1 MAFAVEVEAPKAI
14 QAYLLRHL
22 DLMRYRTLPDLDD
35 TELERLQIAAERNTR
50 DLLGTLGY
58 FSPVIEIT
66 RSGVAGEPGG
76 AQRTV
81 RIAVQPGP
89 PTMVTEAALGFSGA
103 IAEDLQAAGQRAEIS
118 RRWTLPAGK
127 TFTQEGWDDAK
138 TQALRQLAARRYPM
152 GRIAA
157 SRAEIDPQEN
167 TARLG
172 VTLDSGPL
180 YRFGE
185 LKISG
190 LARYDPELV
199 ERIARLK
206 PGTEY
211 DQTSL
216 LEAQQRLQ
224 DSGYFN
230 SVVMELDPSADPQSA
245 PVLVTVREA
254 VRNRLQLGVGVSTD
268 SGLRLSAE
276 HTNLQLP
283 LIGWRADSKLLLDG
297 DTRSI
302 ESELLSQPDDG
313 NWRWSVLGRLKNED
327 VASVKV
333 RSQMLRAG
341 RLQQGER
348 IDRNYYLQYD
358 RATTTAT
365 GLNETAQA
373 ISANYAWTQRSFDR
387 LPYPTGG
394 YGLGV
399 ELGGG
404 LTLGSQRDPFF
415 RTRLNWLGI
424 WSLDRSSDVDK
435 AASTARAGRIALRL
449 QAGCAGWLWAD
460 SGAVWI
466 TREGESVDLPVARG
480 RYFAAADVVTINR
493 GAIDGVT
500 GFVFGVGGCDFVDH
514 PPAAAKLHRSFVVG
528 SRLCLHL
535 QCRTGV
541 LLGHQTCNT
550 LVVQVQGEGQT
561 DGPPTDDQ
569 NRGFNWTVH
578 SRISEWH
585 LLWLLR
591 MTVAFDVSASFGTLH
606 LQPREGFGP
615 SLSHARLDAPGSLAH
630 LALGN
635 QCE

>member
-1 MAFAVEVEAPKAI
+1 MSKPRGRALLRAWALVACAICASGPVQAQPAAVAAAPEAAASAAGESAAAMAFAVEVEAPKAI

-35 TELERLQIAAERNTR
+35 TELERLQIAADRNTR

-58 FSPVIEIT
+58 FSPVVEIT
-66 RSGVAGEPGG
+66 RRGVAGEPGG

-127 TFTQEGWDDAK
+127 PFTQEAWDDAK
-138 TQALRQLAARRYPM
+138 TQALRQLAARRYPL

-180 YRFGE
+180 YHFGE

-211 DQTSL
+211 DQTRL

-341 RLQQGER
+341 RLQMGER

-358 RATTTAT
+358 RAATTAT

-399 ELGGG
+399 EVGGG

-424 WSLDRSSDVDK
+424 WSLDRSSDADK

-449 QAGCAGWLWAD
+449 QAGAVLAKDSADIPSTQLFLAGGDA
-460 SGAVWI
+460 SVRGYGYQSIGATEANGV
-466 TREGESVDLPVARG
+466 VAPG
-480 RYFAAADVVTINR
+480 RYLAVASVEWQRPILVDGLPSPWESTVFIDAGTVADKTSQFDVKVGI
-493 GAIDGVT
+493 GAGVRYRSPV
-500 GFVFGVGGCDFVDH
+500 GPLQLDLAYGVDKK
-514 PPAAAKLHRSFVVG
+514 ALR
-528 SRLCLHL
+528 LHL
-535 QCRTGV
+535 SV
-541 LLGHQTCNT
+541 
-550 LVVQVQGEGQT
+550 
-561 DGPPTDDQ
+561 
-569 NRGFNWTVH
+569 GFT
-578 SRISEWH
+578 
-585 LLWLLR
+585 
-591 MTVAFDVSASFGTLH
+591 F
-606 LQPREGFGP
+606 
-615 SLSHARLDAPGSLAH
+615 
-630 LALGN
+630 
-635 QCE
+635 

>member
-1 MAFAVEVEAPKAI
+1 MAFSVEVEAPKAV

-22 DLMRYRTLPDLDD
+22 DLMRYRALPDLDD
-35 TELERLQIAAERNTR
+35 TELERLQIAADRNTR

-58 FSPVIEIT
+58 FSPVVEIT
-66 RSGVAGEPGG
+66 RGGGGGGSGSGGGSGDPGG
-76 AQRTV
+76 VQRTV

-89 PTMVTEAALGFSGA
+89 STMVTEAAVGFSGA
-103 IAEDLQAAGQRAEIS
+103 IADDLQATEQRADIT

-127 TFTQEGWDDAK
+127 PFTQEGWDDAK
-138 TQALRQLAARRYPM
+138 TQALRQLAARRYPL

-157 SRAEIDPQEN
+157 SRAEIDPQAN

-190 LARYDPELV
+190 LARYEPELV

-302 ESELLSQPDDG
+302 ESEMLSQPDDG

-358 RATTTAT
+358 RAATTAT

-373 ISANYAWTQRSFDR
+373 VSANYAWTQRSFDR
-387 LPYPTGG
+387 LPYPSGG

-399 ELGGG
+399 EVGGG
-404 LTLGSQRDPFF
+404 LTLGAQRDPFF

-424 WSLDRSSDVDK
+424 WSLDRSPDAEK

-449 QAGCAGWLWAD
+449 QAGAVIAKESASIPSTQLFLAGGDA
-460 SGAVWI
+460 SVRGYGYQSIGATEANGV
-466 TREGESVDLPVARG
+466 VAPG
-480 RYFAAADVVTINR
+480 RYLAVASVEWQRPILVDGLPSPWESTVFIDAGTVADKTSQFAVKVGI
-493 GAIDGVT
+493 GAGVRYRSPV
-500 GFVFGVGGCDFVDH
+500 GPLQLDLAYGVDKK
-514 PPAAAKLHRSFVVG
+514 ALR
-528 SRLCLHL
+528 LHL
-535 QCRTGV
+535 SV
-541 LLGHQTCNT
+541 
-550 LVVQVQGEGQT
+550 
-561 DGPPTDDQ
+561 
-569 NRGFNWTVH
+569 GFT
-578 SRISEWH
+578 
-585 LLWLLR
+585 
-591 MTVAFDVSASFGTLH
+591 F
-606 LQPREGFGP
+606 
-615 SLSHARLDAPGSLAH
+615 
-630 LALGN
+630 
-635 QCE
+635 